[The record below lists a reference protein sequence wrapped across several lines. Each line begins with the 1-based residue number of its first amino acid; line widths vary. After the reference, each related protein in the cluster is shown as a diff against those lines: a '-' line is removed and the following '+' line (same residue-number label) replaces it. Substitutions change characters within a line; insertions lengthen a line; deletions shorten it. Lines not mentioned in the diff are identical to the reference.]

1 MSRQAIKLDR
11 TYAFPSRFIQLCS
24 QEQKTL
30 DDWGN
35 TFGVTR
41 QTITNWQL
49 GESAPNV
56 IALAKIAEHF
66 GVSTDY
72 LLGLSD
78 TRNPDVSARAAVAYT
93 GLSEKAVEQ
102 LHIGL
107 DDFACDG
114 VGISDYDKAVNL
126 RIASELICSEE
137 FSQMIYRLRLME
149 EASYDEGILRIL
161 EAEYS
166 EDALT
171 DTDEFVFA
179 TPEDRAVTI
188 KAIEHIPTDFFTL
201 VEIIYN
207 FWYIANRAARVS
219 IYGFDEEQR
228 KFFILRR
235 IMDNCLS
242 HYGYKGEYFPDLEQ
256 LIVIEDKPE
265 ATAVAEIVPNEISLK
280 VLRYNHF
287 SLKGDLQAKKEILL
301 ALGEQLEPKRKQL
314 SCIASDLA
322 DNIFFMLNNLHLRHN
337 NKVYGDK
344 NYRKVV
350 ADMDDSTLEHW
361 YDELYQMILLAFL
374 QLDQVDRNAK
384 ILELKQTI
392 SSK

>member
-93 GLSEKAVEQ
+93 GLSEKAV
-102 LHIGL
+102 
-107 DDFACDG
+107 
-114 VGISDYDKAVNL
+114 GISDYDNAVNL

-188 KAIEHIPTDFFTL
+188 KAIEHMLSVHGESNALTEK
-201 VEIIYN
+201 VEDLGKMSDDELSVIVISELISRRDSNEVQQFHASKAFNN
-207 FWYIANRAARVS
+207 FVDRFLKGIEHRAA
-219 IYGFDEEQR
+219 
-228 KFFILRR
+228 
-235 IMDNCLS
+235 
-242 HYGYKGEYFPDLEQ
+242 
-256 LIVIEDKPE
+256 
-265 ATAVAEIVPNEISLK
+265 VP
-280 VLRYNHF
+280 
-287 SLKGDLQAKKEILL
+287 
-301 ALGEQLEPKRKQL
+301 
-314 SCIASDLA
+314 
-322 DNIFFMLNNLHLRHN
+322 
-337 NKVYGDK
+337 
-344 NYRKVV
+344 
-350 ADMDDSTLEHW
+350 
-361 YDELYQMILLAFL
+361 
-374 QLDQVDRNAK
+374 
-384 ILELKQTI
+384 
-392 SSK
+392 

>member
-1 MSRQAIKLDR
+1 MSRQAIKLDK

-93 GLSEKAVEQ
+93 GLSEEAVEQ

-188 KAIEHIPTDFFTL
+188 KAIEHKHRPPSFCSVGGFFWCTNL
-201 VEIIYN
+201 CDVP
-207 FWYIANRAARVS
+207 RPHS
-219 IYGFDEEQR
+219 IE
-228 KFFILRR
+228 
-235 IMDNCLS
+235 M
-242 HYGYKGEYFPDLEQ
+242 
-256 LIVIEDKPE
+256 LI
-265 ATAVAEIVPNEISLK
+265 
-280 VLRYNHF
+280 
-287 SLKGDLQAKKEILL
+287 
-301 ALGEQLEPKRKQL
+301 
-314 SCIASDLA
+314 
-322 DNIFFMLNNLHLRHN
+322 
-337 NKVYGDK
+337 
-344 NYRKVV
+344 
-350 ADMDDSTLEHW
+350 
-361 YDELYQMILLAFL
+361 
-374 QLDQVDRNAK
+374 
-384 ILELKQTI
+384 
-392 SSK
+392 

>member
-93 GLSEKAVEQ
+93 GLSEEAVEQ

-188 KAIEHIPTDFFTL
+188 KAIEHMLSVHGESNALTEK
-201 VEIIYN
+201 VEDLGKMSDDELSGIVISELISRRDSNELQQFHAAKAFSN
-207 FWYIANRAARVS
+207 FVDRFLKGIEHRAA
-219 IYGFDEEQR
+219 
-228 KFFILRR
+228 
-235 IMDNCLS
+235 
-242 HYGYKGEYFPDLEQ
+242 
-256 LIVIEDKPE
+256 
-265 ATAVAEIVPNEISLK
+265 VP
-280 VLRYNHF
+280 
-287 SLKGDLQAKKEILL
+287 
-301 ALGEQLEPKRKQL
+301 
-314 SCIASDLA
+314 
-322 DNIFFMLNNLHLRHN
+322 
-337 NKVYGDK
+337 
-344 NYRKVV
+344 
-350 ADMDDSTLEHW
+350 
-361 YDELYQMILLAFL
+361 
-374 QLDQVDRNAK
+374 
-384 ILELKQTI
+384 
-392 SSK
+392 

>member
-188 KAIEHIPTDFFTL
+188 KAIEHISNIKVVVPTVVLNHPCNLFIRKCVYEHFLLLHIFDSLGDETFGVAF
-201 VEIIYN
+201 VK
-207 FWYIANRAARVS
+207 S
-219 IYGFDEEQR
+219 ISAQAFH
-228 KFFILRR
+228 
-235 IMDNCLS
+235 S
-242 HYGYKGEYFPDLEQ
+242 LEQ
-256 LIVIEDKPE
+256 V
-265 ATAVAEIVPNEISLK
+265 
-280 VLRYNHF
+280 
-287 SLKGDLQAKKEILL
+287 
-301 ALGEQLEPKRKQL
+301 
-314 SCIASDLA
+314 
-322 DNIFFMLNNLHLRHN
+322 
-337 NKVYGDK
+337 VYI
-344 NYRKVV
+344 RR
-350 ADMDDSTLEHW
+350 L
-361 YDELYQMILLAFL
+361 
-374 QLDQVDRNAK
+374 
-384 ILELKQTI
+384 
-392 SSK
+392 